1 MASDLVESKIAAAG
15 QRPRRSRLRRWLRV
29 ALRLTVLLAVLGAAV
44 VAYEWWTRPR
54 PTQPTTIF
62 RGVTY
67 SCFEAHEPECRDLVH
82 VVKVDLAAPG
92 IELYLTPLNSSAV
105 AQGWQYRLDSAG
117 SVLEREKLAVVV
129 NATFFTSD
137 SGLIQWSG
145 DLARSGQTIIAD
157 GQISHLDPHSYLL
170 WFESDLT
177 PHLEFAAPPKA
188 AVLRR
193 ARWAIGGGAVSL
205 WKGKRHEVTDKH
217 LMDRRTAIGIDSRRK
232 LLWLAI
238 FENAS
243 FDGVARVLAAQGV
256 QDGFLLDGGHS
267 TTMVLSADAAHVQTG
282 EMLHGWRPVATFLG
296 IRATPLK

>member
-1 MASDLVESKIAAAG
+1 M
-15 QRPRRSRLRRWLRV
+15 RRWLGF
-29 ALRLTVLLAVLGAAV
+29 ALRFTVLLALLSVAAA
-44 VAYEWWTRPR
+44 AYQWWTRPW
-54 PTQPTTIF
+54 PTPPTTIF
-62 RGVTY
+62 RGITY
-67 SCFEAHEPECRDLVH
+67 TSFEANEPECRDLVH
-82 VVKVDLAAPG
+82 VVKVDLTAPG

-129 NATFFTSD
+129 NATFFSSD
-137 SGLIQWSG
+137 SGMIQWSG

-177 PHLEFAAPPKA
+177 PHLEFAAPPQA
-188 AVLRR
+188 AVLRK
-193 ARWAIGGGAVSL
+193 ARWAVGGHAVSL
-205 WKGKRHEVTDKH
+205 WKGKLCEATDKH
-217 LMDRRTAIGIDSRRK
+217 VLDRRTAIGIDTGRK

-243 FDGVARVLAAQGV
+243 FDGVARVLAAQGA

-267 TTMVLSADAAHVQTG
+267 TTMVLSAKAAHVQTG

>member
-1 MASDLVESKIAAAG
+1 MASDLVESKIAAAA
-15 QRPRRSRLRRWLRV
+15 QRPRRSGLRKWLRV

-44 VAYEWWTRPR
+44 FAYEWWTRPR
-54 PTQPTTIF
+54 PTPPTTIF
-62 RGVTY
+62 CGVTY
-67 SCFEAHEPECRDLVH
+67 TCFEAHEPECRGLVH
-82 VVKVDLAAPG
+82 VVKVDLTAPG
-92 IELYLTPLNSSAV
+92 IELYLTPVNSSA
-105 AQGWQYRLDSAG
+105 AARGWQYRLDSAG
-117 SVLEREKLAVVV
+117 SVLAREKLAVVI

-137 SGLIQWSG
+137 SGIIQWTG

-177 PHLEFAAPPKA
+177 PHLEFAAPPQA
-188 AVLRR
+188 AVLRK
-193 ARWAIGGGAVSL
+193 ARWAVGGNAVSL
-205 WKGKRHEVTDKH
+205 WKGRLCAATDKH
-217 LMDRRTAIGIDSRRK
+217 VLDRRTAIGIDTGRK
-232 LLWLAI
+232 LLWLTI

-243 FDGVARVLAAQGV
+243 FDGVARVLAAQGA

-267 TTMVLSADAAHVQTG
+267 TTMVLSAEAVDVQTG